1 MLPKQFLPLVSDR
14 SMLQDTALR
23 AAGLAGISAPVI
35 VCSEEHRFLAAEQLL
50 EAGVTPRKIILEPSA
65 RNTAPALAAAALALT
80 DTQPDAIVLVLPA
93 DHLIHDVAAFARV
106 VAIAA
111 RAAAGGS
118 LATFGIVPD
127 KPETGYGYIEP
138 GEALGDGCH
147 RVRRFVEKP
156 DAATAATLV
165 SAGLLWNSGM
175 FVMTAANYLAE
186 LAQFRPDIL
195 AAVKTTWE
203 KRTDDRDFCRLDG
216 ASFAA
221 CPAESIDYAVMERT
235 ARAAVVPADIGWSDV
250 GSWATLWETAEKNRE
265 GNVVRGDVDAHDTR
279 NSYLRAESRML
290 SVTGLEN
297 VVVVETSDAVLV
309 TTRDN
314 AQSVKD
320 VVSRLD
326 GKKRTE
332 HLNHRRVYRPW
343 GYYESIDA
351 SSDVEI
357 SGASHFQVKR
367 LMVKPGAA
375 LSLQLHHQR
384 TEHWVVVSGV
394 ARVTV
399 GDKVLM
405 LARDQSTYIPRE
417 SKHRLENPGT
427 EPLYL
432 IEVQSGD
439 YLGEDDIVR
448 FEDRYRRT

>member
-1 MLPKQFLPLVSDR
+1 
-14 SMLQDTALR
+14 MLQDTALR
-23 AAGLAGISAPVI
+23 AAGLEGISAPVI

-50 EAGVTPRKIILEPSA
+50 EIGITPQTIILEPSA
-65 RNTAPALAAAALALT
+65 RNTAPALAVAAMAVMAL
-80 DTQPDAIVLVLPA
+80 QPDSIMLVLPA
-93 DHLIHDVAAFARV
+93 DHLIHDEAAFARA
-106 VAIAA
+106 VAIAV
-111 RAAAGGS
+111 RAATAGS

-127 KPETGYGYIEP
+127 KPETGYGYIEC
-138 GEALGDGCH
+138 GETLADGCYS
-147 RVRRFVEKP
+147 VKSFVEKP
-156 DAATAATLV
+156 QAATAAKLV

-175 FVMTAANYLAE
+175 FVMSARRYVEE
-186 LAQFRPDIL
+186 LGQYRPDIL
-195 AAVKTTWE
+195 ASVTTTWE
-203 KRTDDRDFCRLDG
+203 KRSDDRDFCRLDA

-235 ARAAVVPADIGWSDV
+235 TKAAVVPADIGWSDV
-250 GSWATLWETAEKNRE
+250 GSWATLWETAKKNQD
-265 GNVVRGDVDAHDTR
+265 GNVVRGDIDAYQTR

-290 SVTGLEN
+290 SVTGLDN

-314 AQSVKD
+314 AQAVKD

-326 GKKRTE
+326 GKRRTE

-351 SSDVEI
+351 SSSTEI
-357 SGASHFQVKR
+357 RGASQFQVKR

-375 LSLQLHHQR
+375 LSLQLHHRR

-399 GDKVLM
+399 GDSVMM
-405 LARDQSTYIPRE
+405 LSRDQSTYIPKE
-417 SKHRLENPGT
+417 SKHRLENPGA

-448 FEDRYRRT
+448 FEDIYKRA